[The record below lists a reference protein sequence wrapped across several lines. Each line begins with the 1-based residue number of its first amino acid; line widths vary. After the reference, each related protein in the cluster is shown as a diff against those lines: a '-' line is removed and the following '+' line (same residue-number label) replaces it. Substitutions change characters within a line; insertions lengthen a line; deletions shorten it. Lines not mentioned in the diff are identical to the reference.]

1 MIAVTLSV
9 LFVVVSVATILSLA
23 DSWIRG
29 RSAFGV
35 LRREQALLDAGFL
48 PQVEASEIRLRRPSS
63 NAFGSK
69 VPARRT
75 LASARRGRRA
85 SLASVQLAG

>member
-9 LFVVVSVATILSLA
+9 LFVVVSVATILSLM

-29 RSAFGV
+29 RSTFGA
-35 LRREQALLDAGFL
+35 LRREQALLDAGFV
-48 PQVEASEIRLRRPSS
+48 PQVEASDIRLRRRSS
-63 NAFGSK
+63 GSFGAK
-69 VPARRT
+69 APPRRT